1 MKLCIIKSSLLNFYL
16 ERLETDLNVR
26 PFTKSLMEKV
36 IPSSLLKVNMD
47 LSLEPTIK
55 LSGNLLKKLNLLKTL
70 MLFLSP

>member
-55 LSGNLLKKLNLLKTL
+55 LSGNLLMKLNLLKTL